1 MKYLT
6 LLKAN
11 IKSQKGSFIG
21 ISLLMFI
28 ITVSLLAVLTIWKN
42 ANDYEEE
49 QLLRTGYGDITSWIE
64 GKDDIEK
71 LCGQIEALSDVW
83 KVEVQDAIGISK
95 YYVNGQEGVTGILQI
110 FAFGQ
115 ERYTYHIFNKNL
127 TGIEESA
134 EELSDGEVYV
144 SPAFCSIIGN
154 SSCRRNLELK

>member
-95 YYVNGQEGVTGILQI
+95 YYFI
-110 FAFGQ
+110 FW
-115 ERYTYHIFNKNL
+115 RKMPI
-127 TGIEESA
+127 SA
-134 EELSDGEVYV
+134 
-144 SPAFCSIIGN
+144 I
-154 SSCRRNLELK
+154 